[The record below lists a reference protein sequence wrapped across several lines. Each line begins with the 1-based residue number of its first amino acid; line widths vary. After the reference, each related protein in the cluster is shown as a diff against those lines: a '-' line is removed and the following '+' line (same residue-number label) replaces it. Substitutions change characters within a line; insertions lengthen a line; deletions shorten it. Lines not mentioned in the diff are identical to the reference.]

1 MVRVNNETG
10 RLDDMKGRTEKEGS
24 DPAKDTRADTASRRG
39 KRESRRGGKHGDRQD
54 ERLMERILA
63 PENLAQAWKRVRA
76 NKGGSGHRCHE
87 PRRVSG
93 VLPGALAED
102 SCRDQERDIP
112 SGVCAPGIHPETR
125 WDATPVG
132 GADGEFISHLIQ

>member
-76 NKGGSGHRCHE
+76 NKGGSGIDAMSLEELREHLLDGDFRRFAGSTGRGFVPRSGKGHTVRRLCAGYSSRNPMGRNARCGC
-87 PRRVSG
+87 RR
-93 VLPGALAED
+93 
-102 SCRDQERDIP
+102 
-112 SGVCAPGIHPETR
+112 
-125 WDATPVG
+125 
-132 GADGEFISHLIQ
+132 